1 MFYSSLVLE
10 RQRVAQLCNIPAP
23 DVHMLKYFLF
33 FFYFFFFPTAS
44 IKTQNKRKIYIY
56 ILKCY
61 HVLFTSTQRTDLY
74 YENCILGLY
83 WISIVKLP
91 NSFRLLKIQCL
102 FITSLIEATC
112 CSLM

>member
-44 IKTQNKRKIYIY
+44 IKTQNKRKKNIYIEM
-56 ILKCY
+56 LPCLVRFDTENRF
-61 HVLFTSTQRTDLY
+61 VLWELY
-74 YENCILGLY
+74 FR
-83 WISIVKLP
+83 IVLDKYC
-91 NSFRLLKIQCL
+91 Q
-102 FITSLIEATC
+102 AA
-112 CSLM
+112 

>member
-44 IKTQNKRKIYIY
+44 IKTQNKRKKNIYIEM
-56 ILKCY
+56 LPCLVRFDTENRF
-61 HVLFTSTQRTDLY
+61 VL
-74 YENCILGLY
+74 
-83 WISIVKLP
+83 
-91 NSFRLLKIQCL
+91 
-102 FITSLIEATC
+102 
-112 CSLM
+112 

>member
-44 IKTQNKRKIYIY
+44 ILKEKKIYI
-56 ILKCY
+56 LRCY

-74 YENCILGLY
+74 CENCILGLY

>member
-33 FFYFFFFPTAS
+33 FFYFFFFFQLQALKHK
-44 IKTQNKRKIYIY
+44 IKEKNIY

-102 FITSLIEATC
+102 FVTSLIEATC